1 MKVILTQD
9 VKSQGK
15 KGQLIEVSEGYGR
28 NYLLPRKLAT
38 EATADNMN
46 KMKLQDKARLAREAA
61 EKAEAEAVGTQ
72 LEGIL
77 VKVSGK
83 AGTGGRLFGSITTKE
98 IADALKE
105 QFQIDIPKTKLVQDD
120 PIKAFGTY
128 QVKCKLGYEVTGT
141 VNVLVTEEK

>member
-1 MKVILTQD
+1 VILTQD

-128 QVKCKLGYEVTGT
+128 QIKCKLGYEVTGT